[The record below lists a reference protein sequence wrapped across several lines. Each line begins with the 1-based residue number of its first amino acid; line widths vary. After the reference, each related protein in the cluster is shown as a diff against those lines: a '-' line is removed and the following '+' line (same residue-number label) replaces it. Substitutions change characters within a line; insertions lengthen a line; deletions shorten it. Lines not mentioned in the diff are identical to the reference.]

1 MITKLKLTNFRSIG
15 SSVEIPLDR
24 LNLFVGVNGSGKSN
38 VLRSLTFLRE
48 AMKLGLPGAVTNSNG
63 IGSVRRHS
71 TGHPHNV
78 RIEVDLALDA
88 GPSRYGFELTG
99 DSVEEYR
106 VKAEWAEVSLGTGEQ
121 FTYRVQDG
129 VFSGPAGLQ
138 PNLDAQSLALTAL
151 GGDPRLRPLS
161 EFLSNTMVYSINP
174 AALRVPQKFSSE
186 TPMQSHGEN
195 WVSILHSQENAKWKA
210 DLVSALKKLTGDI
223 DDVKVT
229 KAASFLI
236 AEFKHHSG
244 ASSKSKRWFSSD
256 RESDGTLRVAG
267 ILTALLQEPSLRAI
281 GIEEP
286 EQTVHPGALPLL
298 FDYLREASTR
308 SQVLVTTHSPELLNH
323 VSLDDCRVFTV
334 GRGEAGTLVRPLTDD
349 QRDSVKKELLSLGD
363 LMLTGDLQLDLPW
376 GESE

>member
-15 SSVEIPLDR
+15 RIELSLGR
-24 LNLFVGVNGSGKSN
+24 LNLLVGVNGSGKSN

-78 RIEVDLALDA
+78 RLEVELLLDA
-88 GPSRYGFELTG
+88 GPSRYDFELTG

-106 VKAEWAEVSLGTGEQ
+106 VKSESAEVSLGDGSRFAYE
-121 FTYRVQDG
+121 VQEG
-129 VFSGPAGLQ
+129 KFVGPAGLQ
-138 PNLDAQSLALTAL
+138 PNLDQQSLALTSL

-174 AALRVPQKFSSE
+174 AALRIPQKYSNES
-186 TPMQSHGEN
+186 PMQAHGEN
-195 WVSILHSQENAKWKA
+195 WVSVLHSQEDATWKA
-210 DLVSALKKLTGDI
+210 ELVGALRKLTGDI
-223 DDVKVT
+223 EDVKVT

-236 AEFKHHSG
+236 AEFKHHS
-244 ASSKSKRWFSSD
+244 ANAKNKRWFSSD

-267 ILTALLQEPSLRAI
+267 ILTALLQEPALRVI
-281 GIEEP
+281 GVEEP

-298 FDYLREASTR
+298 FDYLVEASKR
-308 SQVLVTTHSPELLNH
+308 SQILVTTHSPELLNH

-334 GRGEAGTLVRPLTDD
+334 GRGEAGTLVQPLSDD
-349 QRDSVKKELLSLGD
+349 QRASVKEQLLSLGD
-363 LMLTGDLQLDLPW
+363 LMLSGDLQLDLPW
-376 GESE
+376 GEAE